1 MKIIEDT
8 KTFAQQHRH
17 CVATIGKFDGIHL
30 GHQLILK
37 QLKQK
42 ALELQLPSM
51 AIVIEPH
58 PEEFFALNPQDC
70 PARLSEFDEKL
81 QLIADQGVDYAFK
94 LRFDEALCQL
104 TAQEYIETILVKGLG
119 ISALIIGSDFRFGYQ
134 RRGDFTLLQELG
146 RRYDFAVNETK
157 SCKHNGVR
165 VSSTYVR
172 QQLADARFDLVETLL
187 GRPYGISGQVVKGQ
201 QLGRSLGF
209 PTCNVQLNRCN
220 IPLHGVYA
228 CDVIIQT
235 RDTQGVQQ
243 QLCLH
248 GAANIGYRPT
258 VSDEKKA
265 VLEVHLLD
273 FSADLYGAGI
283 TVIFRKRIRD
293 ELKFDSLDELKAHIA
308 NDVLHTRE
316 FFDTF
321 SEPKS
326 QCND

>member
-8 KTFAQQHRH
+8 GGFAQQHRH
-17 CVATIGKFDGIHL
+17 CVVTIGKFDGVHL
-30 GHQLILK
+30 GHQLILQ

-42 ALELQLPSM
+42 AIELQVPSI

-58 PEEFFALNPQDC
+58 PEEFFAKNPQDC
-70 PARLSEFDEKL
+70 PARLSEFAEKL
-81 QLIADQGVDYAFK
+81 QLIAEQGVDYAFK
-94 LRFDEALCQL
+94 LRFDDILCRL
-104 TAQEYIETILVKGLG
+104 TAQEYVETILVDGLG
-119 ISALIIGSDFRFGYQ
+119 VSALIIGSDFRFGYQ
-134 RRGDFTLLQELG
+134 RQGDFKLLQELG
-146 RRYDFAVNETK
+146 RKFNFEVIETA
-157 SCKHNGVR
+157 SCAHEGVR

-172 QQLADARFDLVETLL
+172 QQLADARFGLVEKLL
-187 GRPYGISGQVVKGQ
+187 GRPYEISGLVVKGQ
-201 QLGRSLGF
+201 QFGRSLGF

-228 CDVIIQT
+228 CDVIIQAS
-235 RDTQGVQQ
+235 DQQGIQQ

-258 VSDEKKA
+258 VAEEKKA

-273 FSADLYGAGI
+273 FNSDLYGAGI
-283 TVIFRKRIRD
+283 TVIFRKKIRN
-293 ELKFDSLDELKAHIA
+293 ELKFDSLAELKAQIA
-308 NDVLHTRE
+308 IDVLQTRE

-326 QCND
+326 HMQ